1 VIQLPRITT
10 DPPTARMLKR
20 LIAAAA
26 LVILSACDEPAAI
39 DDYGPVLR
47 ADADAPTLTIRNL
60 GGQSVH
66 YAVFERVDE
75 GTVFWGKCSPQ
86 NAGCP
91 TLAPGETIRILY
103 TEIAGYEPGDREAIV
118 FWWTSEPDAEG
129 GYRILREGDLVVR
142 L

>member
-1 VIQLPRITT
+1 
-10 DPPTARMLKR
+10 MLKR

-26 LVILSACDEPAAI
+26 LVVLAACDEPSTI
-39 DDYGPVLR
+39 DNYGPVVR

-60 GGQSVH
+60 SGQPVH
-66 YAVFERVDE
+66 YAVYERVDE

-91 TLAPGETIRILY
+91 TLAPGETVRIPY
-103 TEIAGYEPGDREAIV
+103 AEIARYEPGDKEAIV
-118 FWWTSEPDAEG
+118 FWWMSEPDAG
-129 GYRILREGDLVVR
+129 GSYRILREGDLVVR